1 MAASKAGELD
11 AGAMALFLDVDGTLI
26 DFAASPDEAAAPPE
40 LPGILAAARRRV
52 GGALALVSGRS
63 IAELDRLMAPLQ
75 LPASG
80 LHGAEIRL
88 VPGGAFNTPD
98 ILSAAL
104 VDALRGELTRYPGA
118 RFEDKGASVAIHYR
132 AAPHLAPELHQLLTR
147 YLGRAEGPPLELMV
161 GELVYELKPPGFDKG
176 TAIAAFMQRAP
187 FAGRQPVFCRR
198 SSHRPC
204 GIRQSFRT
212 WRLWAVG
219 RPVITWR
226 RLLVSRH
233 SGGARLVEGPGMS
246 AGASLERCSAKEA
259 TCPRG

>member
-1 MAASKAGELD
+1 
-11 AGAMALFLDVDGTLI
+11 MALFLDVDGTLI

-98 ILSAAL
+98 KLSAAL

-118 RFEDKGASVAIHYR
+118 RVEDKGASVAIHYR

-187 FAGRQPVFCRR
+187 FAGRQPVFVADHPIDHAGFAKA
-198 SSHRPC
+198 SALGGYGLS
-204 GIRQSFRT
+204 
-212 WRLWAVG
+212 VG
-219 RPVITWR
+219 R
-226 RLLVSRH
+226 LLP
-233 SGGARLVEGPGMS
+233 GAACWFPDTAAVRAWLKDL
-246 AGASLERCSAKEA
+246 A
-259 TCPRG
+259 